1 MPWLSRFLITLLM
14 WLPLLSGSG
23 TFRINSR
30 ALQEMGRVVVPGG
43 QVMVLEMTFPRSSLF
58 QGFYHLYLNRIL
70 PGIARAFSRN
80 PAAYEYLADSIM
92 NFPDPEAFSRMM
104 EEAGLVRV
112 EKYPLDF
119 GITYLHIGVKPS
131 LLKTVHLAI
140 STIIAGCLMLGIG
153 LNEFTSACHMLRIGR
168 MRLWGNDYNKMEF
181 AGAFGDL
188 GTLIPFAV
196 GYITLNKM
204 DPSRDSRCL
213 RIFKI
218 FAGLY
223 FKTPVPI
230 QPMKAIG
237 GMAISHAGTITP
249 GMIWGSGIFTGLF
262 WLLMGRHRS
271 DHLDREGDD
280 QTRGPGNH
288 AGTGLSFIG
297 EGLGMM
303 RQQPLYAIGGIVLT
317 FLLLDN
323 RRVPAMLV
331 LLGYGVLVA
340 FLQKPELFGELSNLS
355 IRFRWPEPALGK
367 ISWKDL
373 LAGFV
378 LLGLPQ
384 APLTLGNAI
393 IGTCAEN
400 NAHFPDRKVKAKT
413 ISIDHGVMNLISA
426 CIGGVPTVPWGRRHG
441 RPYPIWREDR
451 RGIGDPGR
459 DRSHDRTL
467 SE

>member
-1 MPWLSRFLITLLM
+1 
-14 WLPLLSGSG
+14 
-23 TFRINSR
+23 
-30 ALQEMGRVVVPGG
+30 
-43 QVMVLEMTFPRSSLF
+43 
-58 QGFYHLYLNRIL
+58 
-70 PGIARAFSRN
+70 
-80 PAAYEYLADSIM
+80 
-92 NFPDPEAFSRMM
+92 
-104 EEAGLVRV
+104 
-112 EKYPLDF
+112 
-119 GITYLHIGVKPS
+119 
-131 LLKTVHLAI
+131 
-140 STIIAGCLMLGIG
+140 
-153 LNEFTSACHMLRIGR
+153 

-204 DPSRDSRCL
+204 DPL
-213 RIFKI
+213 GILVAFGIFKI
-218 FAGLY
+218 FVGLY

-262 WLLMGRHRS
+262 WLLMG
-271 DHLDREGDD
+271 LTGAITWIEKV
-280 QTRGPGNH
+280 TTKPVVRGIMLGL
-288 AGTGLSFIG
+288 GLSFIT

-303 RQQPLYAIGGIVLT
+303 KSHPLIAIGGIVLT
-317 FLLLDN
+317 FFLLDN

-355 IRFRWPEPALGK
+355 IRFRWPEPVLGK
-367 ISWKDL
+367 ISWRDL
-373 LAGFV
+373 LSGFV

-400 NAHFPDRKVKAKT
+400 NAHFPDRKVTART

-426 CIGGVPTVPWGRRHG
+426 AIGGVPLCHGAGGMAGHIRFGARTGGALVILGAIVLMTGLFLSDSVTLLFQFFPRPILGVILFFAGIELALVVKDIRLKRQNLFVLLVTAGTAMWNMGVAYLAGLLLYYGIQRRWI
-441 RPYPIWREDR
+441 RV
-451 RGIGDPGR
+451 
-459 DRSHDRTL
+459 
-467 SE
+467 